1 MKTKN
6 MLIIAIVAIVVVIG
20 ATSVVSAGLF
30 DFLGSNSNLDG
41 QEVNL
46 AAAASLKN
54 VYDEKLIPMFKEKY
68 LLPTLQV
75 GIYNHKLK
83 MVYKQM
89 SLCLRPINR
98 WIN

>member
-30 DFLGSNSNLDG
+30 DFFGSNLDG

-54 VYDEKLIPMFKEKY
+54 AYDQKLIPM
-68 LLPTLQV
+68 
-75 GIYNHKLK
+75 
-83 MVYKQM
+83 
-89 SLCLRPINR
+89 LCRVRP
-98 WIN
+98 